1 MAAALLQS
9 FGSQQLQ
16 LSRCLSTSTSWLMKR
31 PVFEGPAYPKR
42 PAGPYLLFV
51 KETLPSIPSSSETDH
66 TESIKNTDIFKQ
78 VGVKW
83 HALTAAEKQIYGNRS
98 SELRKLHKNEVTRFM
113 DSLGDKEAQEKY
125 LQDLTEYRRK
135 RRDYVKHFRLK
146 KMELVKPGSISGY
159 NVFMKEFRNDF
170 IQGNNP
176 ESLKEGLKA
185 LCEKWKELSD
195 EEKASYNVKG
205 KDMHTER
212 LIEYEKKYKQ
222 AIEEGIVKPPKEKKE
237 PAKKKKKVSKKAT
250 TKEAKVSTK
259 TSLEQTA

>member
-1 MAAALLQS
+1 M
-9 FGSQQLQ
+9 G
-16 LSRCLSTSTSWLMKR
+16 
-31 PVFEGPAYPKR
+31 PVGVGYCWN
-42 PAGPYLLFV
+42 
-51 KETLPSIPSSSETDH
+51 PSIQSP
-66 TESIKNTDIFKQ
+66 
-78 VGVKW
+78 
-83 HALTAAEKQIYGNRS
+83 IYGDRS
-98 SELRKLHKNEVTRFM
+98 SELKKLHKNEVTRFM
-113 DSLGDKEAQEKY
+113 DSLGDQEAQEKLRGHTLLSSGGSGNLKY
-125 LQDLTEYRRK
+125 LKDLTEYRCN

-222 AIEEGIVKPPKEKKE
+222 AIEEGIVKPCTQREEETSQKEDKNF
-237 PAKKKKKVSKKAT
+237 
-250 TKEAKVSTK
+250 
-259 TSLEQTA
+259 